1 MINFKP
7 ISSMKMSGIVLCPGW
22 YRKYVPEKVPEIGN
36 WTSQW
41 VQKEKGKEQRKK
53 NNTELSYTSNCSQM
67 VKIKRKKYSKASV
80 TTKGM

>member
-1 MINFKP
+1 
-7 ISSMKMSGIVLCPGW
+7 MKISGIVLCPGW

-53 NNTELSYTSNCSQM
+53 KQYRTVLYLKLLTN
-67 VKIKRKKYSKASV
+67 
-80 TTKGM
+80 G